1 MSVDS
6 GVVADMYMDMH
17 EIISRWERAYHASQG
32 RLDRLWNDVTQLRDD
47 MVRMQESGHV
57 AVALSSLISQLDK
70 ILGDDAP

>member
-32 RLDRLWNDVTQLRDD
+32 RLDRLWNDVTQIRDELVLRQEESREYSFDD
-47 MVRMQESGHV
+47 LIRDLSD
-57 AVALSSLISQLDK
+57 ALGL
-70 ILGDDAP
+70 DAP

>member
-17 EIISRWERAYHASQG
+17 EIISRWERAYHASQE
-32 RLDRLWNDVTQLRDD
+32 RLDNLWNDVTQLRGD
-47 MVRMQESGHV
+47 MVQYSDDGASIV
-57 AVALSSLISQLDK
+57 LLDSLISRLDK

>member
-17 EIISRWERAYHASQG
+17 EIISRWERAYHASQE
-32 RLDRLWNDVTQLRDD
+32 RLDSLWNDVTQLRDD
-47 MVRMQESGHV
+47 MVQMQESGHV

>member
-47 MVRMQESGHV
+47 MVQWLEGGFDK
-57 AVALSSLISQLDK
+57 ADLLTLISRLDE